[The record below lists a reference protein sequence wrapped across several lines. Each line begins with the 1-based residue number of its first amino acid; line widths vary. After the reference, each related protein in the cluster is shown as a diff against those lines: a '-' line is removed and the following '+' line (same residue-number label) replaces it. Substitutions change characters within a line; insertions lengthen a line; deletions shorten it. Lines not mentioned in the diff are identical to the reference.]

1 MRKTRS
7 EVIGADM
14 RQIENRPKPSAES
27 DPSIAKATR
36 VTADNEVGT
45 QHVPKSE
52 KINLSW
58 N

>member
-27 DPSIAKATR
+27 DPSIAKAAR

-45 QHVPKSE
+45 
-52 KINLSW
+52 
-58 N
+58 